1 MKTNSIFFRL
11 FTLFLMFTIL
21 LVGALWILQVMFLPD
36 YYEIKKTENIKRNI
50 IELDQLIDSEHFS
63 QQSLDQIADIS
74 ERLNGRIV
82 IYDFNGNILH
92 FEGSQGMMRELR
104 ITREQIEKLKT
115 DKIIIYKNDVVRG
128 NNEFLAVLYLGS
140 GFIYHVLTPF
150 QAIEDAVSITRGFYF
165 FLVLTG
171 VVISS
176 FMAWIFAKRITK
188 PLLEL
193 NVLAGEIASLNF
205 GKKWERE
212 RKDEIGELGSSLNKL
227 SQNLEKKIKEL
238 KIELEKEKNLDKL
251 RKNFV
256 SRVSHELQT
265 PIAIINGHIEALNDG
280 IPQTEDDK
288 KEYLKIIERETL
300 KMSVLIKDLLDLTQL
315 ESGVFRINYNKFSYL
330 DLLAKKIEGFGLL
343 VKDKKIEIEQK
354 VDSDVIVIYGDEFR
368 IDQVLNNFLQNAVN
382 NTAENGKIILS
393 IFDSED
399 LVRTEIFNTGNN
411 IPEEIMM
418 SIWEPFFKGE
428 EKKGTGIGLAIVK
441 NIIELHGGNVSV
453 ENLKDGV
460 SFSFTIPKT
469 KKE

>member
-11 FTLFLMFTIL
+11 FTLFLIFTIL

-36 YYEIKKTENIKRNI
+36 YYEIKKTENIKKNI
-50 IELDQLIDSEHFS
+50 IELDQLIDSEHLS
-63 QQSLDQIADIS
+63 QQALDQIADIS

-288 KEYLKIIERETL
+288 KEYLKIIEKETL

-343 VKDKKIEIEQK
+343 VKDKKIVIEQK
-354 VDSDVIVIYGDEFR
+354 VDSDEIVIYGDEFR